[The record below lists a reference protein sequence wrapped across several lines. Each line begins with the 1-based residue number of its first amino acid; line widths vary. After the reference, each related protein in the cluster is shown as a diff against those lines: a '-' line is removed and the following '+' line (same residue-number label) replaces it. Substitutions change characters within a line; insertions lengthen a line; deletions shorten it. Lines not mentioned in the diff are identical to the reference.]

1 MLLHCATVLQRF
13 YRGWRGRVA
22 AKRRTVIAL
31 FTVDYIAATLPAAVR
46 RCMHHNNRLFTLSG
60 GFLGQAS
67 LTAAQLLYA
76 IGTNCSSSSNSEGTD
91 SLASSTQLQLQRSST
106 RHSAAQALV
115 TGRGAVSVTVNLNR
129 LGDMPVNSNV
139 APSPPATL
147 TLQLLSVNGLAAAA
161 LQPAGVHY
169 QCEAVWGPL
178 ATAVGGNGSG
188 NGNSVDGFSA
198 GTHTLPCAVGSSVSS
213 RVWRDEAVCIP
224 IAQLM
229 AGFVNSNSTSTT
241 IAASAAASDHSAPC
255 LRLRV
260 HAAMLSAAARHRMTS
275 LQRQQQ
281 QLHGAHCATNAAA
294 TVCEYTELSRAVCSG
309 TADKQCLAEVSLT
322 TEDVLQMLGGPVEL
336 PLLRV
341 SSSAAARPT
350 SKYYCY
356 YDLLQYG
363 VVSA

>member
-1 MLLHCATVLQRF
+1 
-13 YRGWRGRVA
+13 
-22 AKRRTVIAL
+22 VIAQ

-76 IGTNCSSSSNSEGTD
+76 IGTNCSSSSSSSGSEPA
-91 SLASSTQLQLQRSST
+91 SALLPSSTQLQLQRSST

-115 TGRGAVSVTVNLNR
+115 TGRGAISVSVSLKR
-129 LGDMPVNSNV
+129 LGDTPVKSNV

-178 ATAVGGNGSG
+178 ATAVASNGSG
-188 NGNSVDGFSA
+188 NGNSVDGFIA
-198 GTHTLPCAVGSSVSS
+198 ETHTLPCAVGSSVSS

-229 AGFVNSNSTSTT
+229 AGFANSNSTSTT
-241 IAASAAASDHSAPC
+241 TAAYAAASDHSAPC

-260 HAAMLSAAARHRMTS
+260 HAVMLSAAARHRMTS

-281 QLHGAHCATNAAA
+281 QLHGANCATATAAAVA
-294 TVCEYTELSRAVCSG
+294 TVCEYAELSKAVCTG

-322 TEDVLQMLGGPVEL
+322 ADEVLQMLGGPVEL